1 MTTVFIA
8 GSIKIKEF
16 MTVGDVAPMSSI
28 GRPWRRAC
36 LNRPGCFSAGDSQGG
51 AMAQARGET
60 RSGLSA
66 RAALETMARD

>member
-28 GRPWRRAC
+28 GRPWWCAC
-36 LNRPGCFSAGDSQGG
+36 LNRPGCFSAGDSQSD

-60 RSGLSA
+60 RSGFLA
-66 RAALETMARD
+66 RAALEAMARD